1 MNPKQPLFEDPG
13 EVQPDPEAQFN
24 LRRVLT
30 LIAVLGLALPCGF
43 CYYSTRVEAIENA
56 LIPGLL
62 GFIVTIYTL
71 FTLYQ
76 KEQNQDQAP
85 PLWRVGLAFLLLTGS
100 SATAIIWLLAAVGW
114 GNIPG
119 FVILGLGG
127 WSLMLAGRRVRD
139 SWQFSRLGIV
149 EENNLTELMMI
160 SIEGGHPIHPQLE
173 YHYAGT
179 YRGQKRSSP
188 IRGQLPEISQAIKDG
203 KFQVMIKY
211 LPENPRVH
219 RFMGWKILP

>member
-1 MNPKQPLFEDPG
+1 M
-13 EVQPDPEAQFN
+13 
-24 LRRVLT
+24 
-30 LIAVLGLALPCGF
+30 
-43 CYYSTRVEAIENA
+43 EAIENA

-76 KEQNQDQAP
+76 KEQNQDLAP
-85 PLWRVGLAFLLLTGS
+85 PLWRVGLVFLLLAGS

-114 GNIPG
+114 STIPG

-127 WSLMLAGRRVRD
+127 WSLIVAGRRVWD
-139 SWQFSRLGIV
+139 SWQFSRLGVV
-149 EENNLTELMMI
+149 EENNLTELKMI
-160 SIEGGHPIHPQLE
+160 SIDGGHPIHPQLE
-173 YHYAGT
+173 YHYAST

-188 IRGQLPEISQAIKDG
+188 IRGKLPEIRQAIKDG
-203 KFQVMIKY
+203 KLRVLIKY